1 MDQLTCIVVTPET
14 TALEKS
20 CDFIVV
26 PLFDGELGVAKN
38 HGPMIGRLGYGELRL
53 TSQGEVSRYYLD
65 GGFVQVIDNVVTVL
79 TQHILP
85 AEKINLDEAQEK
97 LRAASHRRAPTE
109 EDRLVQDRAV
119 AQARAKIRIKE
130 KVS

>member
-1 MDQLTCIVVTPET
+1 MDQLTCTVVTPEA
-14 TALEKS
+14 TALEQA

-26 PLFDGELGVAKN
+26 PLFDGELGVDKN

-53 TSQGEVSRYYLD
+53 TSKGQVSRYYLD
-65 GGFVQVIDNVVTVL
+65 GGFVQVVDNVVTVL
-79 TQHILP
+79 TQRLLP
-85 AEKINLDEAQEK
+85 AEKIDLAEAREQ

-109 EDRLVQDRAV
+109 EERLAQDREV